1 MNRRLIIPPL
11 ATLAAGALVF
21 LPGPGQA
28 ATRTQTLRIFDK
40 PVSLKVTHT
49 DGSVETST
57 LQNKKPLPPPKPGD
71 TLDVNSRDY
80 RGTHARHSKRSI
92 GSTHL
97 RCVFGTGEP
106 TCESHV
112 AIGGSMLIFT
122 GNPGKL
128 TNGTG
133 IYEGAT
139 GRIISS
145 KELADNA
152 SDIVARITLR
162 G

>member
-1 MNRRLIIPPL
+1 M
-11 ATLAAGALVF
+11 
-21 LPGPGQA
+21 
-28 ATRTQTLRIFDK
+28 
-40 PVSLKVTHT
+40 SLKLTHA

-80 RGTHARHSKRSI
+80 RGTHARHSARSI

-97 RCVFGTGEP
+97 RCVFGAGEP

-122 GNPGKL
+122 GTPARS
-128 TNGTG
+128 
-133 IYEGAT
+133 AT
-139 GRIISS
+139 
-145 KELADNA
+145 
-152 SDIVARITLR
+152 ARGSTR
-162 G
+162 ARRAA